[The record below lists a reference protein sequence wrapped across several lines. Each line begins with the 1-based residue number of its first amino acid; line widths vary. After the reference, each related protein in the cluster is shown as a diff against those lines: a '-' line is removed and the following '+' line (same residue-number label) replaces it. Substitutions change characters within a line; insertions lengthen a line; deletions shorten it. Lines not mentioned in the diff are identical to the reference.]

1 MNPIQM
7 ESLEVRI
14 QLAVTAAYVPFAHTL
29 TVFGDS
35 LDNQI
40 VVSRDAA
47 GKLLVNGGAVPI
59 LGGSA
64 TVANTSF
71 ISMFG
76 LGGNDNLS
84 LNEANGALPSAQL
97 FGGDGNDVLT
107 GGSGA
112 DLLFGQSGNDTLLGK
127 GNVDLLF
134 GGGGKHILTRRNGRD
149 QGLGQ
154 NGK

>member
-14 QLAVTAAYVPFAHTL
+14 QMAVTAAYVPFAHTL
-29 TVFGDS
+29 AVFGDS

-47 GKLLVNGGAVPI
+47 GKILVNGGAVPI

-64 TVANTSF
+64 TVANTSL
-71 ISMFG
+71 ITLFG

-84 LNEANGALPSAQL
+84 LNEANGALTAAQL
-97 FGGDGNDVLT
+97 FDGDGIDILT
-107 GGSGA
+107 GG
-112 DLLFGQSGNDTLLGK
+112 K
-127 GNVDLLF
+127 GNRYPF
-134 GGGGKHILTRRNGRD
+134 
-149 QGLGQ
+149 GQ
-154 NGK
+154 NGQRQHL

>member
-14 QLAVTAAYVPFAHTL
+14 QMAVTAAYLPFAHSL
-29 TVFGDS
+29 SVF
-35 LDNQI
+35 
-40 VVSRDAA
+40 
-47 GKLLVNGGAVPI
+47 
-59 LGGSA
+59 GGSA
-64 TVANTSF
+64 TVANTSL
-71 ISMFG
+71 IAVFG

-97 FGGDGNDVLT
+97 FGGDGNDILT

-127 GNVDLLF
+127 GNAD
-134 GGGGKHILTRRNGRD
+134 
-149 QGLGQ
+149 
-154 NGK
+154 

>member
-14 QLAVTAAYVPFAHTL
+14 QMAVTAAYVPFAHTL

-59 LGGSA
+59 LGGTA
-64 TVANTSF
+64 AVANTSF

-76 LGGNDNLS
+76 LGGNDSLS
-84 LNEANGALPSAQL
+84 RNESNAALPAPHL
-97 FGGDGNDVLT
+97 FGGAGNDNLT
-107 GGSGA
+107 GGGGA
-112 DLLFGQSGNDTLLGK
+112 DLLFGESGNDF
-127 GNVDLLF
+127 V
-134 GGGGKHILTRRNGRD
+134 
-149 QGLGQ
+149 
-154 NGK
+154 